1 MYCNKKLQVKFCK
14 PLLCCFQV
22 DPTFLQEFLQSFDV
36 TQLSR
41 DERNLLIVYHSGP
54 AMRFLNDY
62 QLAELRV
69 RQIYVS
75 FQNVFF
81 FIYAV
86 IYNLDTIRQ
95 QDCLHSD
102 CRLVSWWSS
111 ARRSTWRALRMT
123 SQWAR
128 YCRDW
133 GTASTLKH
141 RLMSIRGSAILL
153 RPVGLLALNSRESS
167 TWLQYDLPNSSC
179 VVWCISL

>member
-1 MYCNKKLQVKFCK
+1 MCYLQV
-14 PLLCCFQV
+14 
-22 DPTFLQEFLQSFDV
+22 DATFLQEFLQSFDV

-41 DERNLLIVYHSGP
+41 DERNLLIVYHSRTDQ
-54 AMRFLNDY
+54 AIRFLNDH

-102 CRLVSWWSS
+102 CRLVSW
-111 ARRSTWRALRMT
+111 
-123 SQWAR
+123 
-128 YCRDW
+128 
-133 GTASTLKH
+133 
-141 RLMSIRGSAILL
+141 
-153 RPVGLLALNSRESS
+153 
-167 TWLQYDLPNSSC
+167 
-179 VVWCISL
+179 